1 VAAADADRNSF
12 LPPGGNVGDLHHIRA
27 RPGAACPTRTRCAM
41 FPHIRIPIPD
51 SNKENTMVL
60 AEFSMSPFDKGDS
73 LSQYVARSLDI
84 IDKSGLPYQLT
95 PMGTIVEGEW
105 DEVMA
110 LITAC
115 YQRMN
120 QDCNRISTSIKI
132 DYRAG
137 KSGRLKSKI
146 QAIESKLGRTLSK

>member
-1 VAAADADRNSF
+1 
-12 LPPGGNVGDLHHIRA
+12 
-27 RPGAACPTRTRCAM
+27 
-41 FPHIRIPIPD
+41 
-51 SNKENTMVL
+51 MVL
-60 AEFSMSPFDKGDS
+60 LEFSMSPLDKGES

-84 IDKSGLPYQLT
+84 IDRSGLPYQLT

-105 DEVMA
+105 EQVMA
-110 LITAC
+110 LVTAC
-115 YQRMN
+115 YQTMS

-146 QAIESKLGRTLSK
+146 GAIESKLGRTLST